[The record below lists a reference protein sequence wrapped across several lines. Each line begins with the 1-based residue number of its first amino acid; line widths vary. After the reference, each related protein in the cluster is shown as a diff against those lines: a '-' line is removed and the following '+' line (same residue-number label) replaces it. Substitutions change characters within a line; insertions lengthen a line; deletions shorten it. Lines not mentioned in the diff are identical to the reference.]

1 MVLKIFT
8 KVCYVHLV
16 SLQTLKMLPLLGYIW
31 QLWLKSIEI
40 SDVST
45 NLMGVSTNLFKRLV
59 DTIWKGL
66 LRDV

>member
-1 MVLKIFT
+1 
-8 KVCYVHLV
+8 
-16 SLQTLKMLPLLGYIW
+16 MLPLQGYIW

-40 SDVST
+40 LHVST
-45 NLMGVSTNLFKRLV
+45 NLMVVATNLFERLV